1 MYFTKYMKDYLNY
14 DGLAVMAHRGGS
26 LEAPENT
33 IESFKYSLEIG
44 SDIIETDIQLSSDG
58 VPYIFH
64 DDDLKRILGIH
75 KNFNELLSSEIDEL
89 NIFGDYKIPTL
100 EETLKQFPN
109 TRFQIDFK
117 TDEVVDPAIEIINKF
132 PHIKKNLCVASFS
145 SRRLQNIKSKLSGI
159 TYSMGPHEVLK
170 LLLKSFGL
178 YRSKVSGD
186 CLQIPIYRY
195 GIKIVTKRFVDF
207 CKHEN
212 IKISVWTINSTEE
225 MNYLIDLKVDGIITD
240 KPKALIDL
248 LTSTNT

>member
-1 MYFTKYMKDYLNY
+1 MKDYLNY

-33 IESFKYSLEIG
+33 IESFKYALEIG

-58 VPYIFH
+58 IPYIFH
-64 DDDLKRILGIH
+64 DDDLKRIPGIE
-75 KNFNELLSSEIDEL
+75 KNFNELLASEIDEL
-89 NIFGDYKIPTL
+89 NIFDDCKIPTL

-109 TRFQIDFK
+109 TKFQIDFK

-132 PHIKKNLCVASFS
+132 PHIKKNLCIASFS
-145 SRRLQNIKSKLSGI
+145 SQRLQKIKSKLSDV

-170 LLLKSFGL
+170 LLLKSFGI
-178 YRSKVSGD
+178 YRGEISGD

-207 CKHEN
+207 CKREN
-212 IKISVWTINSTEE
+212 IKISVWTINSIEE
-225 MNYLIDLKVDGIITD
+225 MDYLIGLDVDGIITD
-240 KPKALIDL
+240 KPKALINL
-248 LTSTNT
+248 LASKNT

>member
-1 MYFTKYMKDYLNY
+1 MKDYLNY

-33 IESFKYSLEIG
+33 IESFKYALEIG

-64 DDDLKRILGIH
+64 DDDLKRISGIE
-75 KNFNELLSSEIDEL
+75 KNFNELLSSEIDQL
-89 NIFGDYKIPTL
+89 NIFGDHKIPTL

-109 TRFQIDFK
+109 TKFQIDFK

-145 SRRLQNIKSKLSGI
+145 SQRLNKIKAKLSDV

-178 YRSKVSGD
+178 YRGEVGGD

-207 CKHEN
+207 CKREN
-212 IKISVWTINSTEE
+212 INISVWTINNTEE
-225 MNYLIDLKVDGIITD
+225 MNYLIGLEVDGIITD
-240 KPKALIDL
+240 KPKALINL
-248 LTSTNT
+248 LATRNT

>member
-1 MYFTKYMKDYLNY
+1 MKDYLNY

-33 IESFKYSLEIG
+33 LESFKYALEIG

-58 VPYIFH
+58 IPYIFH
-64 DDDLKRILGIH
+64 DDDLKRIPGIE

-89 NIFGDYKIPTL
+89 NIFDDYKIPTL

-109 TRFQIDFK
+109 TKFQIDFK
-117 TDEVVDPAIEIINKF
+117 TDEVVDPAIEIIDKL

-145 SRRLQNIKSKLSGI
+145 SQRLQKIKSKLSDV

-170 LLLKSFGL
+170 LLLKSFGI
-178 YRSKVSGD
+178 YRGEISGD

-195 GIKIVTKRFVDF
+195 GIKIVTQRFVDF
-207 CKHEN
+207 CKREN
-212 IKISVWTINSTEE
+212 IKISVWTINSIEE
-225 MNYLIDLKVDGIITD
+225 MDYLIGLDVDGIITD
-240 KPKALIDL
+240 KPKALINL
-248 LTSTNT
+248 LASRNT

>member
-1 MYFTKYMKDYLNY
+1 MKDYLNY
-14 DGLAVMAHRGGS
+14 NGLAVMAHRGGS

-33 IESFKYSLEIG
+33 IESFKYAIEIG

-64 DDDLKRILGIH
+64 DDDLKRIPGIE
-75 KNFNELLSSEIDEL
+75 KDFNDLLASEIDEL
-89 NIFGDYKIPTL
+89 KIFGDFKIPTL
-100 EETLKQFPN
+100 EETLKQFPD
-109 TRFQIDFK
+109 TKFQIDFK

-145 SRRLQNIKSKLSGI
+145 SQRLQKIKSKLSDV

-170 LLLKSFGL
+170 LLLKSFGI
-178 YRSKVSGD
+178 YRGEVGGD

-207 CKHEN
+207 CKREN

-225 MNYLIDLKVDGIITD
+225 MDYLIDLDVDGIITD
-240 KPKALIDL
+240 KPKALINL
-248 LTSTNT
+248 LASRNT

>member
-1 MYFTKYMKDYLNY
+1 MKTYLQY
-14 DGLAVMAHRGGS
+14 DGLTVLAHRGGADES
-26 LEAPENT
+26 FENT
-33 IESFKYSLEIG
+33 LESFDYSKSLG
-44 SDIIETDIQLSSDG
+44 CKFIETDVQVSADG

-145 SRRLQNIKSKLSGI
+145 SRRLS
-159 TYSMGPHEVLK
+159 
-170 LLLKSFGL
+170 
-178 YRSKVSGD
+178 
-186 CLQIPIYRY
+186 
-195 GIKIVTKRFVDF
+195 
-207 CKHEN
+207 
-212 IKISVWTINSTEE
+212 
-225 MNYLIDLKVDGIITD
+225 DLR
-240 KPKALIDL
+240 
-248 LTSTNT
+248 N

>member
-1 MYFTKYMKDYLNY
+1 MKDYLNY

-33 IESFKYSLEIG
+33 IESFKYALEIG

-64 DDDLKRILGIH
+64 DDDLKRIPGIE
-75 KNFNELLSSEIDEL
+75 KNFNDLLASEIDEL
-89 NIFGDYKIPTL
+89 NIFGDFKIPTL
-100 EETLKQFPN
+100 EETLKQFPD
-109 TRFQIDFK
+109 TKFQIDFK
-117 TDEVVDPAIEIINKF
+117 TDEVVDPAIEIINKL
-132 PHIKKNLCVASFS
+132 PHVKKNLCIASFS
-145 SRRLQNIKSKLSGI
+145 SQRLQKIKSKLSDV

-170 LLLKSFGL
+170 LLLKSFGI
-178 YRSKVSGD
+178 YRGEVGGD

-207 CKHEN
+207 CKREN

-225 MNYLIDLKVDGIITD
+225 MDYLIDLDVDGIITD
-240 KPKALIDL
+240 KPKALINL
-248 LTSTNT
+248 LASRNT

>member
-1 MYFTKYMKDYLNY
+1 MKDYLDY

-33 IESFKYSLEIG
+33 IESFKYALEIG

-58 VPYIFH
+58 IPYIFH
-64 DDDLKRILGIH
+64 DDDLKRIPGIE
-75 KNFNELLSSEIDEL
+75 KNFNELLASEIDEL
-89 NIFGDYKIPTL
+89 NIFDDCKIPTL

-117 TDEVVDPAIEIINKF
+117 TDEVVDPAIEIINKL

-145 SRRLQNIKSKLSGI
+145 SQRLQKIKSKLSDV

-170 LLLKSFGL
+170 LLLKSFGI
-178 YRSKVSGD
+178 YRGEISGD

-195 GIKIVTKRFVDF
+195 GIKIVTQRFVDF
-207 CKHEN
+207 CKREN
-212 IKISVWTINSTEE
+212 IKISVWTINSIEE
-225 MNYLIDLKVDGIITD
+225 MDYLIDLDVDGIITD
-240 KPKALIDL
+240 RPKALINL
-248 LTSTNT
+248 LALKDT

>member
-1 MYFTKYMKDYLNY
+1 MKDYLNY
-14 DGLAVMAHRGGS
+14 NGLAVMAHRGGS

-33 IESFKYSLEIG
+33 IESFNYSLEIG
-44 SDIIETDIQLSSDG
+44 SDIIETDIQLSSDS

-64 DDDLKRILGIH
+64 DDDLKRIPGIE

-89 NIFGDYKIPTL
+89 NIFGDCKIPTL
-100 EETLKQFPN
+100 EETLKQFPS
-109 TRFQIDFK
+109 TKFQIDFK
-117 TDEVVDPAIEIINKF
+117 TDEVVDPAIEIINKL

-145 SRRLQNIKSKLSGI
+145 SQRLHQIKSKLNDV

-178 YRSKVSGD
+178 YRGEVDGD

-207 CKHEN
+207 CKREN
-212 IKISVWTINSTEE
+212 IKISVWTINSIEE
-225 MNYLIDLKVDGIITD
+225 MDYLIGLEVDGIITD
-240 KPKALIDL
+240 KPKALINL
-248 LTSTNT
+248 LASRNT

>member
-1 MYFTKYMKDYLNY
+1 MKDYLNY
-14 DGLAVMAHRGGS
+14 NGLAVMAHRGGS

-33 IESFKYSLEIG
+33 IESFKYAIEIG

-64 DDDLKRILGIH
+64 DDDLKRIPGIE
-75 KNFNELLSSEIDEL
+75 KNFNDLLASEIDEL
-89 NIFGDYKIPTL
+89 NIFGDFKIPTL

-109 TRFQIDFK
+109 TKFQIDFK
-117 TDEVVDPAIEIINKF
+117 TDEVVDPAIEIINKL
-132 PHIKKNLCVASFS
+132 PHVKKNLCIASFS
-145 SRRLQNIKSKLSGI
+145 SQRLQKIKSKLSDV

-170 LLLKSFGL
+170 LLLKSFGI
-178 YRSKVSGD
+178 YRGEVGGD

-207 CKHEN
+207 CKREN

-225 MNYLIDLKVDGIITD
+225 MDYLIDLDVDGIITD
-240 KPKALIDL
+240 KPKALINL
-248 LTSTNT
+248 LASRNT

>member
-1 MYFTKYMKDYLNY
+1 MKDYLNY
-14 DGLAVMAHRGGS
+14 NGLAVMAHRGGS

-33 IESFKYSLEIG
+33 IESFKYAIEIG

-64 DDDLKRILGIH
+64 DDDLKRIPGIE
-75 KNFNELLSSEIDEL
+75 KDFNDLLASEIDEL
-89 NIFGDYKIPTL
+89 NIFGDFKIPTL
-100 EETLKQFPN
+100 EETLKQFPD
-109 TRFQIDFK
+109 TKFQIDFK
-117 TDEVVDPAIEIINKF
+117 TDEVVDPAIEIINKL

-145 SRRLQNIKSKLSGI
+145 SQRLQKIKSKLSDV

-170 LLLKSFGL
+170 LLLKSFGI
-178 YRSKVSGD
+178 YRGEVGGD

-207 CKHEN
+207 CKREN

-225 MNYLIDLKVDGIITD
+225 MDYLIDLDVDGIITD
-240 KPKALIDL
+240 KPKALINL
-248 LTSTNT
+248 LASRNT